1 MALLVVLCLSVVFAL
16 GMVCAKLTSG
26 KAHVQSFISSLSLG
40 AMAGVA
46 FLDLIPEIVEETTG
60 YGYILVG
67 VLCVLG
73 IVILCGNST
82 SGNRSLDGNA
92 CSKYFGYGF

>member
-26 KAHVQSFISSLSLG
+26 KAHIQSFISSLSLG

-60 YGYILVG
+60 YGYILVA
-67 VLCVLG
+67 VWCVLG
-73 IVILCGNST
+73 IVILKI
-82 SGNRSLDGNA
+82 LDRFVPEQAGRDKTA
-92 CSKYFGYGF
+92 EG

>member
-46 FLDLIPEIVEETTG
+46 FLYLIPEIV
-60 YGYILVG
+60 
-67 VLCVLG
+67 
-73 IVILCGNST
+73 
-82 SGNRSLDGNA
+82 
-92 CSKYFGYGF
+92 